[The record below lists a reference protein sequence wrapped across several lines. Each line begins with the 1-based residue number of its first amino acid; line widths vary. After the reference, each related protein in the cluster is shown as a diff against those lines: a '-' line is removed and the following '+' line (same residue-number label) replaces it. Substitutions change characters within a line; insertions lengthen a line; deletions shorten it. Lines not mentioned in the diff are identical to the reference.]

1 MYKTPEALQMAV
13 RDAARNSPI
22 ETSRAI
28 ESFYYHRLLCRIF
41 SRSDSKFV
49 LKGGLGMLARTIDA
63 RATRDIDLATEGLEI
78 EKAVVELKE
87 LASIDLGDFI
97 VYRFDGMEPIRVE
110 DEYRDGYKVFF
121 TPVFGGRERAR
132 ISIDLVAN
140 AVSYGEPDMLTPV
153 DRVDVADLPVFDY
166 LVYPVTSAIADK
178 VCGIV
183 GSYAGKPS
191 SRVKD
196 LVDLVIYITTED
208 FDYGTLSE
216 RLSREL
222 KMRKLELGDCF
233 RVPVSW
239 HENYSDRYSA
249 LSRRTGMDGP
259 LQALEAAETLVGKC
273 LNPVLSRAEGEA
285 RWNHKKLDWIIRGSG
300 LEAGESDSN
309 SSTKGLTS
317 PV

>member
-41 SRSDSKFV
+41 SRPDSKFV
-49 LKGGLGMLARTIDA
+49 LKGGLGMLARTTDA
-63 RATRDIDLATEGLEI
+63 RATRDIDLATEELGI
-78 EKAVVELKE
+78 EKAVEELKE

-97 VYRFDGMEPIRVE
+97 VFHFDGMEPIRVE
-110 DEYRDGYKVFF
+110 DEYRDGYKLFF
-121 TPVFGGRERAR
+121 TPVIGGRTLAR

-140 AVSYGEPDMLTPV
+140 VVSYGEPDMLTPA

-166 LVYPVTSAIADK
+166 PVYPVTSAIADK

-208 FDYGTLSE
+208 FDYAILSE
-216 RLSREL
+216 HLSREL
-222 KMRKLELGDCF
+222 KMRKLELSDGF
-233 RVPVSW
+233 RVPGAW
-239 HENYSDRYSA
+239 HESYSGRYAA
-249 LSRRTGMDGP
+249 LAKRTGMDAS
-259 LQALEAAETLVGKC
+259 LQILDAAEALVAKC
-273 LNPVLSRAEGEA
+273 LNPVLSKTDGKA
-285 RWNHKKLDWIIRGSG
+285 RWDHEKLAWVGRS
-300 LEAGESDSN
+300 
-309 SSTKGLTS
+309 
-317 PV
+317 